1 MKIHTKLYRKEDLL
15 QLVPF
20 MRLLSTRDV
29 EVSPHGRGIE
39 IPFQVAEIALVLMS
53 RHAVTQA
60 AQLKAIGDD
69 RTVRILHQGD
79 VVSAHVDEEQG
90 NLLSKDLA
98 QWVEEAL
105 LPEIHAAIE
114 QAQSYLDAMRK
125 LAYRASEELC
135 STSLGGRLWN
145 VSTGTPRV
153 DESLIQALDVARRTS
168 AGQVI
173 ALKISSWDKSTG
185 AVSHHLTTAFA
196 VTRNQPLRPLAIRE
210 LKRHIHA
217 ALPPNSTRHL

>member
-20 MRLLSTRDV
+20 MRLLYPR
-29 EVSPHGRGIE
+29 EVAANPQGRGVDITFPKTE
-39 IPFQVAEIALVLMS
+39 VVMALMA
-53 RHAVTQA
+53 RHATPQA
-60 AQLKAIGDD
+60 AQLRSMEDI
-69 RTVRILHQGD
+69 RSVRILDQGD
-79 VVSAHVDEEQG
+79 VVSAHVDGEQE
-90 NLLSKDLA
+90 NLLPKDLA

-145 VSTGTPRV
+145 VSTGTPRI
-153 DESLIQALDVARRTS
+153 DETLIQAIDVAQRTA

-173 ALKISSWDKSTG
+173 ALKLSSWDKSTG
-185 AVSHHLTTAFA
+185 AVSHHLTNAFA

-217 ALPPNSTRHL
+217 ALPLNSTRYT